1 MKLKTKAKLDFFCGG
16 STLNRLALKITLL
29 IC

>member
-16 STLNRLALKITLL
+16 GTLNWLALKITLL